1 MVTLATGRASIYG
14 NLSYREGQQQLHLVQ
29 CPYVVTEMPYDADNT
44 LTQRIK
50 LCLTEN

>member
-1 MVTLATGRASIYG
+1 MVTLATGRASTYG
-14 NLSYREGQQQLHLVQ
+14 NPSYWEGQQQLHLVQ
-29 CPYVVTEMPYDADNT
+29 CSYVVTEMLYDADST